1 MALLKDDKK
10 NLAQEYV
17 KMMEEGKNVVVIK
30 HSGIPVNE
38 INDMRMWVNEID
50 GTMKIVKKR
59 VLLKGLEGKYEGL
72 SLDMLEGSSIALLTS
87 SNEDD
92 EHAPLKAINKL
103 NKKWKKE
110 KEEFGIEFVWGWY
123 EWAVWKDSEFVTEL
137 ANLPSKEELIG
148 KLLFMLNHPVSS
160 FARVLKAIAD
170 EQEAPEAEAVV
181 DEPAAEEKKE
191 EEAKEEPAAEEVKEE
206 NEEQKEESEEK

>member
-1 MALLKDDKK
+1 M
-10 NLAQEYV
+10 
-17 KMMEEGKNVVVIK
+17 
-30 HSGIPVNE
+30 
-38 INDMRMWVNEID
+38 NEID

-110 KEEFGIEFVWGWY
+110 KEEFGIEFV
-123 EWAVWKDSEFVTEL
+123 
-137 ANLPSKEELIG
+137 
-148 KLLFMLNHPVSS
+148 
-160 FARVLKAIAD
+160 
-170 EQEAPEAEAVV
+170 
-181 DEPAAEEKKE
+181 
-191 EEAKEEPAAEEVKEE
+191 
-206 NEEQKEESEEK
+206 